1 MPIHVVYISP
11 KHMDPTYAIERAGL
25 GPEVELREWRA
36 TDPSALAEELQDAD
50 AVMTWR
56 VRLDE
61 AVISRLHRCR
71 VIIRFGVG
79 FDLVDIDAAR
89 WHGIPVCNVPD
100 YCTNDVADHAMG
112 LLLALNRAIPTFTE
126 NVRSGNEGWSWAG
139 AGKLRRLTGSTLGIV
154 GLGRIGKAVAL
165 RAKAF
170 GLNVAFHD
178 PYVPDGTERALG
190 LTRLSL
196 DDLLG
201 SADFLSLH
209 TPLTEETRG
218 MAGSDFFA
226 KAKQG
231 VTLINT
237 SRGPVVDLDA
247 LESAMRKGHVGAA
260 ALDVLPVEP
269 PDPAPG
275 LIQAWRD
282 EEAWV
287 RGRLIVTPHA
297 AFYNEESDRDM
308 RVKATQTVRDVLDG
322 LPVRNQVNL

>member
-1 MPIHVVYISP
+1 
-11 KHMDPTYAIERAGL
+11 
-25 GPEVELREWRA
+25 
-36 TDPSALAEELQDAD
+36 
-50 AVMTWR
+50 
-56 VRLDE
+56 
-61 AVISRLHRCR
+61 
-71 VIIRFGVG
+71 
-79 FDLVDIDAAR
+79 
-89 WHGIPVCNVPD
+89 
-100 YCTNDVADHAMG
+100 
-112 LLLALNRAIPTFTE
+112 
-126 NVRSGNEGWSWAG
+126 
-139 AGKLRRLTGSTLGIV
+139 
-154 GLGRIGKAVAL
+154 
-165 RAKAF
+165 
-170 GLNVAFHD
+170 
-178 PYVPDGTERALG
+178 
-190 LTRLSL
+190 
-196 DDLLG
+196 
-201 SADFLSLH
+201 
-209 TPLTEETRG
+209 

-308 RVKATQTVRDVLDG
+308 RVKATQAVRDVLDG